1 MGLLQKAVETYDAHA
16 AQVGE
21 VQVGHEVLAPVSH
34 ILTSAQIEITV
45 NAAGELA
52 DARAVDKKESKIIIP
67 VTEDSGGRTS
77 APARI
82 PCATSCVIW
91 PPMTKSA
98 TRCISSSWS
107 AGRLRRTVIPCCSQS

>member
-16 AQVGE
+16 AQVGK
-21 VQVGHEVLAPVSH
+21 VQEGHEVLAPVSH

-52 DARAVDKKESKIIIP
+52 DARAVDKKEPKIIIP

-77 APARI
+77 AP
-82 PCATSCVIW
+82 CAHPLCDQLCYLA
-91 PPMTKSA
+91 PMTKSA